1 MVKKLYVLNDGL
13 CIKWPLHETGI
24 QICGLQPEY
33 ILSYDLADYLTR
45 LLKDHNSSQVNKISS
60 CNYPKKSTQIYFYDK
75 SIYYFKTYQ
84 RRFE

>member
-1 MVKKLYVLNDGL
+1 MFLSKVQQSYCYTQL
-13 CIKWPLHETGI
+13 CNYREKFVYKPI
-24 QICGLQPEY
+24 
-33 ILSYDLADYLTR
+33 
-45 LLKDHNSSQVNKISS
+45 SSEVNKISC